1 MKELVK
7 PETKELIQKDFIETL
22 CEGHGSCYCD
32 GRHCRDDSADNS
44 MEDEILF

>member
-7 PETKELIQKDFIETL
+7 PQTKESILTNVIETL
-22 CEGHGSCYCD
+22 CEGHDSCYCD

-44 MEDEILF
+44 MDDEILF